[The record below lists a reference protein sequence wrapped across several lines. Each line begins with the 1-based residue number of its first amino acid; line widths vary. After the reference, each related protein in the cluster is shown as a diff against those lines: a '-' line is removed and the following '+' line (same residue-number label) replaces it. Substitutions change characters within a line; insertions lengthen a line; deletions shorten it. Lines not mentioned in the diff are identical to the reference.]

1 MKLQLLVSDVLN
13 RRMEPYLLTMKEGA
27 VIDGHFYSHKGDEF
41 AYVMEGEL
49 EVEIQDEK
57 QLLRQGDSLYIGS
70 TFPSKWANVG
80 KGDAVLLWVL
90 SPPRGGW

>member
-1 MKLQLLVSDVLN
+1 
-13 RRMEPYLLTMKEGA
+13 MEPYLLTFKEGA

-49 EVEIQDEK
+49 EFEIQDEK

-70 TFPSKWANVG
+70 TFPSKWVNVG
-80 KGDAVLLWVL
+80 KGNAVLLWVL
-90 SPPRGGW
+90 SPPKDGL